1 MQYTLWSKDR
11 LLGETDLGF
20 IYRENGFR
28 CGWFHPNA
36 LGERLMPAATGVPP
50 AMRAEFTIGPDASLH
65 ADILAA
71 VDAEEALALEVRG
84 SDGKRIETEEVW
96 VVDTHYL
103 LSIAQLDPID
113 DEEMNKLTP
122 EQEAEIEEWVAD
134 WREARAGE
142 EWREDED
149 EEVDMP
155 RYQLQLR
162 LVDHDAIP

>member
-1 MQYTLWSKDR
+1 
-11 LLGETDLGF
+11 
-20 IYRENGFR
+20 
-28 CGWFHPNA
+28 
-36 LGERLMPAATGVPP
+36 
-50 AMRAEFTIGPDASLH
+50 
-65 ADILAA
+65 
-71 VDAEEALALEVRG
+71 
-84 SDGKRIETEEVW
+84 
-96 VVDTHYL
+96 L